1 MTIFHSILR
10 PLTCIDQAVLSVYLP
25 FRRVV
30 KLVDYGHG
38 MENHILR
45 LKGHVI
51 TFQTNF
57 KQRLASLKTSLFR
70 FNLDKEYYVIFFGEK
85 RFFKIAEIL
94 NSGECFRNL
103 LCCDIRN
110 LIAWAQCHC

>member
-70 FNLDKEYYVIFFGEK
+70 FNLDKE
-85 RFFKIAEIL
+85 
-94 NSGECFRNL
+94 
-103 LCCDIRN
+103 
-110 LIAWAQCHC
+110 H